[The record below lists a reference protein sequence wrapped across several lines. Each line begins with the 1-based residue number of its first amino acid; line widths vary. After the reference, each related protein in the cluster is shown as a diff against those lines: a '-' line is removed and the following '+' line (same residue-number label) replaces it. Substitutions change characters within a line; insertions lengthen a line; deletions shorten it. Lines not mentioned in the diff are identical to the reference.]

1 MSTSTWNGVNGDW
14 SDSADWTGGVPNSS
28 SANAVISAAGSYEVT
43 ISSGEAFTVASV
55 SMTDASATLA
65 LEGAA
70 ALTVTGAFAN
80 GGAVDLDASG
90 VDGGGSLTIDGT
102 LTNDGRVRV
111 GNKDLSAATTLT
123 LGGLINNKG
132 HSFSLTGSSSL
143 AATLAFSSGGAGFT
157 SNGGFF
163 TLSDVAPVTLNNAF
177 TNSGSF
183 ELEGASALTVTG
195 PFANSGTLDLDT
207 NSDDGGGL
215 TIGGALT
222 NTGDVFVGD
231 GGSGAAPTLTIGG
244 TLTNSGG
251 VDAGVE
257 GGGGAP
263 TVTLGGLIND
273 SGAFFDVS
281 GSASDSATLV
291 FTGGGPGF
299 TANGGDVMLFDVA
312 PVTLNN
318 GFTNSGSFTLEGTSA
333 LTVTGAFANSG
344 TLDVVSDYE
353 DGGGSLAIDGA
364 LTNSGTVTIGNL
376 ALSAATTVTL
386 GGLVNDGGDSFYV
399 YGSENQTTTVTLDG
413 LVSNSG
419 ALNLE
424 SDAVFDLSA
433 GGAFSQ
439 AASGTF
445 TEYADSTLR
454 IAGGDTATLNGTT
467 NLGGTVSGAGT
478 LALVGG
484 SATIASVAELSV
496 ARWTVSGTD
505 VTIDEN
511 LAYAGTFNAG
521 SGAAL
526 NLSSGELTLIG
537 VDDFAGATT
546 SGSQIMYVDG
556 TTKVSGLTIG
566 GTTTFENANSLM
578 QSSGDVTVGDSS
590 DNAATLINAS
600 RGTWDITDDSGIGLG
615 SSTASSIANAG
626 LLEKTG
632 GTGTSAITPD
642 IKNSGT
648 IAVTSGTLDLQGAV
662 TGEGTDTV
670 SGASTLEFDSTV
682 SKNQTVDFTNSP
694 AGGLSVVDLIDPH
707 GFSGQI
713 GNFASPNTVD
723 LSGDWVFSGFSE
735 NSGGTLGTL
744 TLAKGATQF
753 SLNFIGDYTAND
765 FAINSGTTTVIGHT

>member
-14 SDSADWTGGVPNSS
+14 SDSADWTGGVPNGS

-80 GGAVDLDASG
+80 SGALDLDESG

-102 LTNDGRVRV
+102 LTNDGKVKV
-111 GNKDLSAATTLT
+111 GNSHLSAATTLT

-132 HSFSLTGSSSL
+132 DIFSLTGSASH

-157 SNGGFF
+157 SNGGRV
-163 TLSDVAPVTLNNAF
+163 TLSDVAPLTLNNAF
-177 TNSGSF
+177 TNSGTF
-183 ELEGASALTVTG
+183 ALEGTSALTVTG
-195 PFANSGTLDLDT
+195 PLANSGTLYVDT
-207 NSDDGGGL
+207 NGDDGAGL

-257 GGGGAP
+257 GGSGAP

-281 GSASDSATLV
+281 GSASDAATLV
-291 FTGGGPGF
+291 FSSGGPGF
-299 TANGGDVMLFDVA
+299 TGNGGDVMLFDVA

-318 GFTNSGSFTLEGTSA
+318 GFTNSGSFTLEGSSA

-344 TLDVVSDYE
+344 TLDLNGD
-353 DGGGSLAIDGA
+353 DGGGSLTIDGT
-364 LTNSGTVTIGNL
+364 LTNSGTVTVENFF
-376 ALSAATTVTL
+376 ASSVATTVTL
-386 GGLVNDGGDSFYV
+386 GGLANDSGDSFSV
-399 YGSENQTTTVTLDG
+399 YASTSQTTTVTLDG
-413 LVSNSG
+413 LASNSG
-419 ALNLE
+419 ALTLE
-424 SDAVFDLSA
+424 GDAVFDLIA
-433 GGAFSQ
+433 GAGFSQ
-439 AASGTF
+439 SASGSF
-445 TEYADSTLR
+445 TEYAGSTLD

-467 NLGGTVSGAGT
+467 SLSGTVSGAGT
-478 LALVGG
+478 LALAGG

-496 ARWTVSGTD
+496 AHWTVFGTD

-511 LAYAGTFNAG
+511 LAYAGTFRAG

-546 SGSQIMYVDG
+546 NGSQIVYVAG

-566 GTTTFENANSLM
+566 GTTTFENANSLT
-578 QSSGDVTVGDSS
+578 QSGGDATVGDSS

-615 SSTASSIANAG
+615 SSTASSIINAG
-626 LLEKTG
+626 LFEKTG

-662 TGEGTDTV
+662 TGTGTDTV
-670 SGASTLEFDSTV
+670 SGASILEFDSTV

-694 AGGLSVVDLIDPH
+694 AGGPSVVDLIDPH
-707 GFSGQI
+707 GFSSQI
-713 GNFASPNTVD
+713 ENFASPDTVD
-723 LSGDWVFSGFSE
+723 LSGDWLFSGFSE

-744 TLAKGATQF
+744 TLAKGATHL
-753 SLNFIGDYTAND
+753 SLNLIGDYTASD